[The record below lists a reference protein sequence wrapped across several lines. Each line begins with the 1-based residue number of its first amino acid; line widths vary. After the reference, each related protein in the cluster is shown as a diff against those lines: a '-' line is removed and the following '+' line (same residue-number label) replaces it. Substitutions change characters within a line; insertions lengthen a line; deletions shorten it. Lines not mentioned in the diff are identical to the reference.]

1 MASHA
6 GAWPAVSI
14 GIEIYGKRDFHRKI
28 ADSITISATIDNR
41 FYCAAA
47 EKFRDR
53 GRCIGDLI
61 SRLRYPGARMA
72 SLALDQSTPRARPET
87 PARAPV
93 ELIDSRAIGVDL
105 EKIAKAH
112 EGNER
117 EMRTALAKRLKAALI
132 EGRAKAEQLLLKDRQ
147 GRRCAERLCRMED
160 EIIRILFEFAKKHLY
175 PSQNPSE
182 SEHMAVIATG
192 GYGRGLQAPGSD
204 IDLLFLLPYKQTAWG
219 ESIAEAILYCLW
231 DTGLKVG
238 HATRSVDECIRQAKA
253 DMTIRTAIL
262 EARFLLGDRKLY
274 DELVKRFDND
284 VVRNTAAKFVA
295 AKLAEREER
304 IRRSGQSRYL
314 VEPNVKDGKGGLRD
328 LHTLFWIA
336 KYVYRVREPDELI
349 KRGVFD
355 KHEYQLFRRC
365 EDFLWAVRCHMHFV
379 TNRAEERLGF
389 DIQREIAQ
397 RLGYT
402 AHPGQQDV
410 ERFMKH
416 YFLIAKDVGDLTA
429 IVCAQLEDDQNK
441 SIPVLSRVMAKF
453 VTAKRKVL
461 TETEDFIVDKNRIRL
476 AQANVFKRD
485 PVNLIRIF
493 RLAQKHNLAFHP
505 DAMRVIT
512 RSLHLI
518 NSDLRDD
525 KEANRL
531 FLEIIISKND
541 PETVLRRMN
550 EAGVLGRFV
559 PAFGKIVAMMQ
570 FNMYHHYT
578 VDEHLLRCI
587 GLLADIER
595 GEKDTPLAHELF
607 QSLRPG
613 NRTVLYVT
621 MFLHDIAKG
630 RIEDHSIAGARV
642 ARRLCPRLGLS
653 AADTEVVAWLIENHL
668 VMSSVAQSRD
678 LSDRKTIENFA
689 AVVQSTERLKLLMI
703 LTTADIRAVGPGVWN
718 GWKAQLLRTLYYETE
733 PVLTGG
739 FSEVNRAQRVATAQ
753 TEFRQALKHWPAE
766 RLESYISRLYP
777 AYWLKV
783 DLQHKVEHAHF
794 LMGAEDAGKTL
805 ATTVGYDSGNVTELT
820 VLAPDH
826 PWLLSIIAGA
836 CAMAGA
842 NIVDAQIFTTTD
854 GLALDT
860 ISLSRE
866 FERDEDEQRRAN
878 RIADSIEKALRGELR
893 LPDTLG
899 KRVAPKGRIKA
910 FALEPTVAINNQWSH
925 RYTMMEV
932 TGLDRTGLLYEMTTT
947 LSKLNLNIA
956 SAHVATFGERVV
968 DVFYVTDLMGAQ
980 ITSPTRQAAI
990 KRAIIPLF
998 GPEAKPSKA
1007 KAEA

>member
-1 MASHA
+1 
-6 GAWPAVSI
+6 
-14 GIEIYGKRDFHRKI
+14 
-28 ADSITISATIDNR
+28 
-41 FYCAAA
+41 
-47 EKFRDR
+47 
-53 GRCIGDLI
+53 
-61 SRLRYPGARMA
+61 MA
-72 SLALDQSTPRARPET
+72 SLAVDQPTRTRPESPPRA
-87 PARAPV
+87 AG
-93 ELIDSRAIGVDL
+93 ELIDSRAITADL
-105 EKIAKAH
+105 EEIAKIHA
-112 EGNER
+112 GNER
-117 EMRTALAKRLKAALI
+117 DMRTALAKRLKDALNQ
-132 EGRAKAEQLLLKDRQ
+132 GRTKAEQLLLKDRH

-160 EIIRILFEFAKKHLY
+160 EIIRILFEFVRKHLY
-175 PSQNPSE
+175 PSQNPSD

-262 EARFLLGDRKLY
+262 EARFLLGDRNLY
-274 DELVKRFDND
+274 DELIKRFDND
-284 VVRNTAAKFVA
+284 VVRNTAAQFVA

-304 IRRSGQSRYL
+304 VRRSGQSRYL

-365 EDFLWAVRCHMHFV
+365 EDFLWSVRCHMHFV
-379 TNRAEERLGF
+379 TGRAEERLGF
-389 DIQREIAQ
+389 DIQREIAV

-402 AHPGQQDV
+402 EHPGQQDV

-416 YFLIAKDVGDLTA
+416 YFLVAKDVGDLTA
-429 IVCAQLEDDQNK
+429 IVCAELEDDQTK
-441 SIPVLSRVMAKF
+441 SVPVLSRVMAKF
-453 VTAKRKVL
+453 RTVKRKKL
-461 TETEDFIVDKNRIRL
+461 AETDDFIVDKNRIRL

-485 PVNLIRIF
+485 PVNLIRVF
-493 RLAQKHNLAFHP
+493 HLAQKHNLAFHP
-505 DAMRVIT
+505 DTMRAMT
-512 RSLHLI
+512 RSLNLV
-518 NSDLRDD
+518 DAKLRENKD
-525 KEANRL
+525 ANQL
-531 FLEIIISKND
+531 FLEILTSKND

-559 PAFGKIVAMMQ
+559 PTFGKIVAMMQ

-587 GLLADIER
+587 GILTEIER
-595 GEKDTPLAHELF
+595 SRDPDTPLAHELF
-607 QSLRPG
+607 QKLLPG

-621 MFLHDIAKG
+621 LFLHDIAKG

-642 ARRLCPRLGLS
+642 ARRLCPRLGFS
-653 AADTEVVAWLIENHL
+653 AADTETVAWLIENHL

-689 AVVQSTERLKLLMI
+689 AVVQSAERLKLLAI

-739 FSEVNRAQRVATAQ
+739 FSEVNRAQRVALAQ
-753 TEFRQALKHWPAE
+753 NEFRQTLRHWPAK
-766 RLESYISRLYP
+766 RLDAYIARLYP

-794 LMGAEDAGKTL
+794 VIAAEDAGKTL
-805 ATTVGYDSGNVTELT
+805 ATTIGFNGGAVTELT

-842 NIVDAQIFTTTD
+842 NIVDAQIYTTTD

-893 LPDTLG
+893 LPETLG
-899 KRVAPKGRIKA
+899 KRLAPKGRIRA
-910 FALEPTVAINNQWSH
+910 FALEPTVTINNQWSH

-990 KRAIIPLF
+990 KRALIPLF
-998 GPEAKPSKA
+998 APEANGKA
-1007 KAEA
+1007 KAKSEASA

>member
-1 MASHA
+1 M
-6 GAWPAVSI
+6 
-14 GIEIYGKRDFHRKI
+14 
-28 ADSITISATIDNR
+28 N
-41 FYCAAA
+41 AA
-47 EKFRDR
+47 
-53 GRCIGDLI
+53 
-61 SRLRYPGARMA
+61 LRYPDAPMA
-72 SLALDQSTPRARPET
+72 SLALETGTHPGPEY
-87 PARAPV
+87 PNRSSG
-93 ELIDSRAIGVDL
+93 ELIDFRAVAADL
-105 EKIAKAH
+105 ESLAETH
-112 EGNER
+112 SGGGR
-117 EMRTALAKRLKAALI
+117 ELRSALAQRLKAALI
-132 EGRAKAEQLLLKDRQ
+132 EGRAKAEQLLLKDRH
-147 GRRCAERLCRMED
+147 GRRCAERLCKLED
-160 EIIRILFEFAKKHLY
+160 EIIRLLFEFARKHLY
-175 PSQNPSE
+175 PSENPSE
-182 SEHMAVIATG
+182 AEHMAVIATG

-262 EARFLLGDRKLY
+262 EARFLLGDQQLF
-274 DELVKRFDND
+274 DELVKRFDNE
-284 VVRNTAAKFVA
+284 VVRNTATEFVA
-295 AKLAEREER
+295 AKLGEREDR
-304 IRRSGQSRYL
+304 VRRSGQSRYL

-355 KHEYQLFRRC
+355 KQEYQLFRRC
-365 EDFLWAVRCHMHFV
+365 EDFLWSVRCHMHFV
-379 TNRAEERLGF
+379 TGRAEERLSF
-389 DIQREIAQ
+389 DIQREIAV

-402 AHPGQQDV
+402 EHPGQQDV

-429 IVCAQLEDDQNK
+429 ILCADLEDSHAK
-441 SIPVLSRVMAKF
+441 SVPVLSRVMAKF
-453 VTAKRKVL
+453 RPLKRRKL
-461 TETEDFIVDKNRIRL
+461 AESDDFIVDKNRITV
-476 AQANVFKRD
+476 AAANVFKRD
-485 PVNLIRIF
+485 PVNLIRIYH
-493 RLAQKHNLAFHP
+493 LAQKHNLAFHP
-505 DAMRVIT
+505 DAMRAIT
-512 RSLHLI
+512 RSLKLI
-518 NSDLRDD
+518 DAKLRDD

-531 FLEIIISKND
+531 FLEILTSKND
-541 PETVLRRMN
+541 PEIVLRRMN
-550 EAGVLGRFV
+550 EAGVLGHFV

-587 GLLADIER
+587 GILREIET
-595 GEKDTPLAHELF
+595 GVSKDAPLANDLIHKL
-607 QSLRPG
+607 LPG

-621 MFLHDIAKG
+621 LFLHDIAKG

-642 ARRLCPRLGLS
+642 ARRLCPRLGFS
-653 AADTEVVAWLIENHL
+653 PADTETVAWLIENHL

-689 AVVQSTERLKLLMI
+689 AVVQSAERLKLLAI

-739 FSEVNRAQRVATAQ
+739 FSEVNRAQRVAMAQ
-753 TEFRQALKHWPAE
+753 TEFREAMKDWPAD
-766 RLESYISRLYP
+766 RLERYVAKHYAP
-777 AYWLKV
+777 YWLKV
-783 DLQHKVEHAHF
+783 DLPHKIEHANF
-794 LMGAEDAGKTL
+794 VRAAEDAEKSL
-805 ATTVGYDSGNVTELT
+805 ATTIGYDSGNVTELT

-854 GLALDT
+854 GRALDT

-866 FERDEDEQRRAN
+866 FERDEDEKRRAD

-893 LPDTLG
+893 LPDTVG
-899 KRVAPKGRIKA
+899 TRAAPKGRIKA
-910 FALEPTVAINNQWSH
+910 FALEPTVVVNNQWSH
-925 RYTMMEV
+925 RYTMVEI
-932 TGLDRTGLLYEMTTT
+932 TGLDRTGLLYEMTAT

-990 KRAIIPLF
+990 KRALIPLF
-998 GPEAKPSKA
+998 TAQEAEAKHGKA
-1007 KAEA
+1007 KSDAKA